1 MLGSKHLGG
10 PDEQTFNTPA
20 AQGTRMLEPSVT
32 GMITSVNNRYQGGA
46 GALGV
51 DSGISDE
58 NISAPDTVP
67 PLEKPSLLRL
77 NTWERPL
84 TPSARSVPLLNNSP
98 WVRSLGALD
107 FPIQTQGW
115 RFPLPPDLNI
125 KKPRTTIKDS
135 PAEIPQ
141 PAPDE
146 PNIQPTQEMLDFA
159 NAAGDNAADN
169 PDLAA
174 PVNLPIGS
182 NNLLSLGAEPQ
193 EGVDVGNTVTRLKPP
208 ASMSG
213 LKDRLLTLLQPPLE
227 GMLGRGRLNLPF
239 KPYPYQLQG
248 IAFLMPRSAALIA
261 DEMGLG
267 KTVQVILSL
276 RLMMS
281 SGLLK
286 RALVVCP
293 KPLVINWTRELRTWA
308 PDLAFEVFSGDT
320 ETRTAMWKLSN
331 CPVQV
336 VNYEILTRDH
346 DIILDPEVK
355 FDVVVLDEAQRIK
368 SASSKTAQAAKALK
382 RARSWAMSGTP
393 IENRVE
399 DLTSIFSFVDPKLI
413 PPDTQ
418 PRQMCEIVRDHI
430 IRRTK
435 DLVAT
440 HKPPRIIR
448 DIHLELLPEQRETYD
463 LAEKD
468 GIVHLN
474 SLGDTI
480 TVQHVFQLVMRLKQ
494 ICNFDT
500 RTGVS
505 AKMEQLTAD
514 MEEVTAS
521 GHKAILFSQWVE
533 PLQAIAA
540 ALAEHNPVQ
549 YHGKIPQVDRQPI
562 LDRFKTDPLLK
573 IILMSYGTGSVGLN
587 LQYTNY
593 VFLFDRWW
601 NPAIEDQAINR
612 AHRLGQKSTVFVS
625 RYICVNTIEERIAL
639 VLDQKRALF
648 QEIIAQNGPPI
659 SMGLTEDDI
668 YGLFDI
674 NKPKRAA

>member
-1 MLGSKHLGG
+1 ML
-10 PDEQTFNTPA
+10 DPA
-20 AQGTRMLEPSVT
+20 ATGSMVEVEP
-32 GMITSVNNRYQGGA
+32 RYQGPA
-46 GALGV
+46 GPG
-51 DSGISDE
+51 
-58 NISAPDTVP
+58 APDLGLSNDTNPAIDAVP
-67 PLEKPSLLRL
+67 PLEKPGLIRV

-84 TPSARSVPLLNNSP
+84 TPSARSIPMLNNAP
-98 WVRSLGALD
+98 WVRSLGAID
-107 FPIQTQGW
+107 FSIQTQGW
-115 RFPLPPDLNI
+115 RFPLPPDLNLR
-125 KKPRTTIKDS
+125 KSRQAC
-135 PAEIPQ
+135 PASNTEEVE

-146 PNIQPTQEMLDFA
+146 PEAQPTQEMIDFA
-159 NAAGDNAADN
+159 TAAGEN
-169 PDLAA
+169 PVVGTQEAVLGL
-174 PVNLPIGS
+174 PVGGTALLPP
-182 NNLLSLGAEPQ
+182 GAEGG
-193 EGVDVGNTVTRLKPP
+193 EGVDVGDTITRLKPP
-208 ASMSG
+208 ATMAG

-227 GMLGRGRLNLPF
+227 GMLGKGRLTLPF

-276 RLMMS
+276 RLLIS
-281 SGLLK
+281 SGMLK

-320 ETRTAMWKLSN
+320 ETRTAMWKVSN

-346 DIILDPEVK
+346 EVILDPDVK

-368 SASSKTAQAAKALK
+368 NAGGKTAQAAKALK
-382 RARSWAMSGTP
+382 RSRSWAMSGTP

-413 PPDTQ
+413 PPDAH
-418 PRQMCEIVRDHI
+418 PRQMSEIVRDHI

-440 HKPPRIIR
+440 HMPPRVIR
-448 DIHLELLPEQRETYD
+448 DIHLELSPEQRETYD
-463 LAEKD
+463 KAEKE

-494 ICNFDT
+494 ICNFDP
-500 RTGVS
+500 RTGAS

-514 MEEVTAS
+514 MEEVAS
-521 GHKAILFSQWVE
+521 TNNKAILFSQWVE
-533 PLQAIAA
+533 PLESIAA
-540 ALAEHNPVQ
+540 ALAEYNPVQ
-549 YHGKIPQVDRQPI
+549 YHGKIPQPERQPI
-562 LDRFKTDPLLK
+562 LDKFKADPIHK

-625 RYICVNTIEERIAL
+625 RYISVNTIEERIAL

-648 QEIIAQNGPPI
+648 QEVIAQNGPPI
-659 SMGLTEDDI
+659 SMGLSEDEI
-668 YGLFDI
+668 FGLFDI
-674 NKPKRAA
+674 HKTKKAA

>member
-1 MLGSKHLGG
+1 MPLSPPEGGADGLTSGLSASQENRMLDPTVPGATIEVESPRYQTPDG
-10 PDEQTFNTPA
+10 PDSDLREDALPA
-20 AQGTRMLEPSVT
+20 IDA
-32 GMITSVNNRYQGGA
+32 
-46 GALGV
+46 
-51 DSGISDE
+51 
-58 NISAPDTVP
+58 VP
-67 PLEKPSLLRL
+67 PLEKPGLVRV

-84 TPSARSVPLLNNSP
+84 TPSARNVPLLNNAP
-98 WVRSLGALD
+98 WVRTLGSMD
-107 FPIQTQGW
+107 FSIQTQGW
-115 RFPLPPDLNI
+115 RFPLPPDLNTR
-125 KKPRTTIKDS
+125 KAGKVS
-135 PAEIPQ
+135 PASQEQ
-141 PAPDE
+141 EAAPDE
-146 PNIQPTQEMLDFA
+146 PDIQPTQEMIDFA
-159 NAAGDNAADN
+159 AAAGLN
-169 PDLAA
+169 PVDQAQGQVAGL
-174 PVNLPIGS
+174 PVGS
-182 NNLLSLGAEPQ
+182 ASLQPMGLEEGEGA
-193 EGVDVGNTVTRLKPP
+193 DVGNSVTRLKPP
-208 ASMSG
+208 AAMAG

-227 GMLGRGRLNLPF
+227 GMLGKGRLTLPF

-276 RLMMS
+276 RLLIS
-281 SGLLK
+281 SGMLK

-346 DIILDPEVK
+346 EIILDDDVR

-368 SASSKTAQAAKALK
+368 NAGGKTAQAAKALK
-382 RARSWAMSGTP
+382 RSRSWAMSGTP

-413 PPDTQ
+413 PPDAQ
-418 PRQMCEIVRDHI
+418 PRQMSEIVRDHI

-440 HKPPRIIR
+440 HMPPRVIR
-448 DIHLELLPEQRETYD
+448 DIHLELLPEQRETYEK
-463 LAEKD
+463 AEKE

-494 ICNFDT
+494 ICNFDP
-500 RTGVS
+500 RTGAS

-514 MEEVTAS
+514 MEEVAS
-521 GHKAILFSQWVE
+521 TNNKAILFSQWVE
-533 PLQAIAA
+533 PLESIAA

-549 YHGKIPQVDRQPI
+549 YHGKIPQAERQPI
-562 LDRFKTDPLLK
+562 LDKFKTDPIHK

-625 RYICVNTIEERIAL
+625 RYISVNTIEERIAL

-648 QEIIAQNGPPI
+648 QEVIAQNGPPI
-659 SMGLTEDDI
+659 SMGLSEDEI
-668 YGLFDI
+668 FGLFDI
-674 NKPKRAA
+674 HKTRKAA